1 MPRSLLAPLLVA
13 AAALAAAGCD
23 SLLEPEPLGAI
34 VLENQ
39 IATPRGAEDYVNGFY
54 QPLHGIYASF
64 QAPMINVLEATTDDG
79 WPRAQY
85 LGGYKER
92 ELDGT
97 EGELS
102 QLWGAQLKTVTRL
115 NLYFELEEDIDW
127 TGEQALREQLQGEA
141 YFFRA
146 FYYFNLVRLFG
157 EVPIFTEPVRAV
169 TEVQVA
175 RDPVPEVY
183 AQIKS
188 DLALAID
195 LLPDTQSGDDRGRVT
210 AHAARAVLAKVHLT
224 LEEWQSVLDVTAGIT
239 GKSLLPRYID
249 NFYGLVGNTRNENGA
264 ESILEIQLTDLGD
277 GPKSQV
283 RVSYSPQTTLGQGLG
298 QILPTSQNYAD
309 DPLVAGA
316 RGPNGFLEAFEEG
329 DARRPVLLDTYDLR
343 NPITDSYFLPE
354 GEDANGLGT
363 PDIEPHVY
371 KWWSDVPGDQTRW
384 NVPLFRWAEVLL
396 MRAEALNELGQD
408 GAALALVDQVRQRAG
423 LSALASDG
431 DPDDNASV
439 RAAIRQERRIEFA
452 FEYKRLFDLNRWG
465 ILTDRLALQGVQ
477 IDGAKVTTHPITGKR
492 EVLFPIPNKELQ
504 DNPNV
509 TQNAGY

>member
-1 MPRSLLAPLLVA
+1 MPRSLLAFLLVA
-13 AAALAAAGCD
+13 AASAAGCD
-23 SLLEPEPLGAI
+23 SLLEPEPLGVI

-39 IATPRGAEDYVNGFY
+39 IASPQGAEDYVNGFY

-92 ELDGT
+92 DLDGT

-102 QLWGAQLKTVTRL
+102 GLWGAQLKTVTRL
-115 NLYFELEEDIDW
+115 NLYFELEGDIDW

-169 TEVQVA
+169 SEVQVA

-188 DLALAID
+188 DLALALD
-195 LLPDTQSGDDRGRVT
+195 LLPESYPSEDRGRVT
-210 AHAARAVLAKVHLT
+210 ANAARAVLAKVHLT

-264 ESILEIQLTDLGD
+264 ESILEVQLTDLGD

-283 RVSYSPQTTLGQGLG
+283 RISYSPQTTRGQGLS
-298 QILPTSQNYAD
+298 QILPTSQNYAED
-309 DPLVAGA
+309 ELVTGA
-316 RGPNGFLEAFEEG
+316 RGPNGFVEAFEDG
-329 DARRPVLLDTYDLR
+329 DARRPVLLDTYDLV
-343 NPITDSYFLPE
+343 NPLTEAYFLPS
-354 GEDANGLGT
+354 GQDANGLGE
-363 PDIEPHVY
+363 PDVEPHVY

-384 NVPLFRWAEVLL
+384 NVPLYRWAEVLL
-396 MRAEALNELGQD
+396 MRAEAFNELGQD
-408 GAALALVDQVRQRAG
+408 GQALGLVNQIRQRAALAALGSGVD
-423 LSALASDG
+423 
-431 DPDDNASV
+431 V
-439 RAAIRQERRIEFA
+439 RAAVRQERRIEFA

-465 ILTDRLALQGVQ
+465 ILTERLAPQGIE
-477 IDGAKVTTHPITGKR
+477 IDPAKVTTHPVTGKR
-492 EVLFPIPNKELQ
+492 QVLFPIPVKELQ
-504 DNPNV
+504 DNPNAV
-509 TQNAGY
+509 QNAGY